1 MLNGGVMDSERII
14 KNMERVLSVI
24 YGNRYQAEV
33 NVKIRRKDENL
44 EVDQYNRSTHDAES
58 VYSYSA

>member
-1 MLNGGVMDSERII
+1 MDSERII

-33 NVKIRRKDENL
+33 NVKIRRQNENL
-44 EVDQYNRSTHDAES
+44 EDHQYDGSFDNAES
-58 VYSYSA
+58 VYSYSE

>member
-1 MLNGGVMDSERII
+1 MDSERII

-33 NVKIRRKDENL
+33 NVKIRRKNENL
-44 EVDQYNRSTHDAES
+44 EDHQYNRGTDNAES